1 MNLGHRV
8 RRIVHVFLICML
20 LGLSGVNSDADIN
33 PYKILG
39 VSRSAGEKEIKN
51 VYRKMAKEW

>member
-1 MNLGHRV
+1 MNLSHNV
-8 RRIVHVFLICML
+8 LLICMV
-20 LGLSGVNSDADIN
+20 LSVVNSDADIN

-39 VSRSAGEKEIKN
+39 VSRNAGEKEIKN